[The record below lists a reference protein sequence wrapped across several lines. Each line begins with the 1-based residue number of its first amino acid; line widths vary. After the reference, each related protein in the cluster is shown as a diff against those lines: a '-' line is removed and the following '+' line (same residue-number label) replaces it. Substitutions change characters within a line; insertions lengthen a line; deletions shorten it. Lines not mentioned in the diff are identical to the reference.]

1 MAKIA
6 AVSNQKGGVGKTTV
20 TINLGK
26 NLAYMGKRVLLI
38 DNDPQGNLTMA
49 IFGDE
54 LPSEVV
60 ERDVGASSPG
70 VSNSYNLYLEGVCV
84 EPVVGGENLHVIGA
98 SKHLAEISARP
109 FDLVFNFK
117 EKIDALRNRYD
128 YILIDCLPSFGHLQ
142 AASHITADCVV
153 IPTHL
158 DDFSISGINEQI
170 GAMQNIIRR
179 PQYNPNLRLLG
190 ILANEVSSQRV
201 LVEEHFYN
209 ILAEQY
215 GDCLFKTKITKSA
228 KVKESHAM
236 RKSISEYKQNSD
248 QARQYMEF
256 TKEFIERVEVGN
268 GQ

>member
-20 TINLGK
+20 TVNLGK

-54 LPSEVV
+54 LPPEIV
-60 ERDVGASSPG
+60 EWDGAGASAPG
-70 VSNSYNLYLEGVCV
+70 GSNAYNLYIEGAEVR
-84 EPVVGGENLHVIGA
+84 PVPAIENLHVIGA
-98 SKHLAEISARP
+98 SKHLSEVSTKP
-109 FDLVFNFK
+109 FEVIFDFK
-117 EKIDALRNRYD
+117 EKIEALRDQYD
-128 YILIDCLPSFGHLQ
+128 YILIDCLPSFGTLQ
-142 AASHITADCVV
+142 TAAHMTADYLV

-158 DDFSISGINEQI
+158 EDFSVAGIDEQMKT
-170 GAMQNIIRR
+170 ATNTKRR
-179 PQYNPNLRLLG
+179 LNPGLSLLG

-209 ILAEQY
+209 QLVEKY
-215 GDCLFKTKITKSA
+215 GEYLFKTKITKST